1 MYLVLTDLL
10 TCPRCGPDQGL
21 IVLAELIID
30 RRILEGSL
38 GCPNC
43 ESQYRIAD
51 GLADLRTA
59 DSVVGPESRRESP
72 GGVDPMR
79 LAALLGVTQGPAY
92 ALILGN
98 AAGVAA
104 EIA

>member
-21 IVLAELIID
+21 IVLAERIID
-30 RRILEGSL
+30 RRILGGIL

-59 DSVVGPESRRESP
+59 QSVSGPVPRRVSA
-72 GGVDPMR
+72 GGGDPMR
-79 LAALLGVTQGPAY
+79 LAALLGVTQGPACV
-92 ALILGN
+92 LILGN
-98 AAGVAA
+98 ADGVAS